1 VTRCA
6 WVTGASSGI
15 GRAVVLQLARQ
26 GWLVAASVR
35 SHEDLRR
42 LADEAKDAPGSIEPW
57 PVDVTDREATAGALA
72 GIETTHGLPDLVILN
87 AGTHKPMGA
96 SNFDPAVVRDLLE
109 VNLMGVA
116 NGLAAVLP
124 GFLRRRRG
132 QVMLVAS
139 LAGYRGLPTAAAYGA
154 SKAGVINMAEAL
166 RPELTRAG
174 VTLTLVNPGFVKTPL
189 TDLNEFHMPFLMDVD
204 AAAKRIVDAIG
215 QSGFEVVFPRRF
227 AWLLKLA
234 RCLPYALYFRIV
246 GRIAQQ

>member
-26 GWLVAASVR
+26 GWLVAASAR

-42 LADEAKDAPGSIEPW
+42 LADEGKDAPGRIEPW
-57 PVDVTDREATAGALA
+57 PLDVTDREATAGALA
-72 GIETTHGLPDLVILN
+72 GIETTHGPPDLVILN
-87 AGTHKPMGA
+87 AGTHKPMGT

-124 GFLRRRRG
+124 GFLHRRRG
-132 QVMLVAS
+132 QIMLVAS

-166 RPELTRAG
+166 RPELRRAG

-189 TDLNEFHMPFLMDVD
+189 TDLNEFDMPFLMDVD

-215 QSGFEVVFPRRF
+215 HSGFEVVFPRRF
-227 AWLLKLA
+227 AWLLKVA

-246 GRIAQQ
+246 GRITQQ